1 MYALLFSL
9 LATTPTQAPAGSSHE
24 NLNALYKKLT
34 HEGLDVGGKAKAK
47 FPPPTMPDGL
57 TPAQQTAV
65 IAKLIEKNYTYD
77 QFTRNSTV
85 APQMIKIEDLPDS
98 DPKNPARAVSVWFLA
113 YCDFKKL
120 DDDRFLERIMNAN
133 KGTGSSGGELKP
145 TDLQKRGLTI
155 SAGNE
160 NRESYG
166 FVEFDFLDKVRIK
179 VTGHAIWSR
188 TEESVVAAAEI
199 DPRFN
204 NDKEFPNE
212 WRSLTK
218 QGGQLKVGE
227 PQPWSG
233 AAMYVKITKLQEPKG
248 ALFVEQH
255 VIYQEPAGWFGAPNY
270 LRAKLPPAVTDN
282 VRKMRAEIQK

>member
-1 MYALLFSL
+1 MYPLLLAL

-24 NLNALYKKLT
+24 NLNDLYKKLT
-34 HEGLDVGGKAKAK
+34 HEGLDVGGKAKARL
-47 FPPPTMPDGL
+47 PQPTLPDGL
-57 TPAQQTAV
+57 TAAQQTAA
-65 IAKLIEKNYTYD
+65 INKLIEKNYTYE

-85 APQMIKIEDLPDS
+85 APQMIKIEDLEDS
-98 DPKNPARAVSVWFLA
+98 DPNNPARAVSVWFVA

-120 DDDRFLERIMNAN
+120 EDDRFLERIMNAN
-133 KGTGSSGGELKP
+133 KGAGSSGGELKP
-145 TDLQKRGLTI
+145 ADLQKRGLTI
-155 SAGNE
+155 AKNNE

-188 TEESVVAAAEI
+188 TEESVLAAAEI

-204 NDKEFPNE
+204 GDKEFPNE
-212 WRSLTK
+212 WRPLTK

-248 ALFVEQH
+248 ALFIEQH

-270 LRAKLPPAVTDN
+270 LRAKLPPAVQDN

>member
-1 MYALLFSL
+1 MYPLLLTL
-9 LATTPTQAPAGSSHE
+9 LATTPTPAPTGSSHE
-24 NLNALYKKLT
+24 NLNELYKKLT
-34 HEGLDVGGKAKAK
+34 HEGLDVGGKAKARL
-47 FPPPTMPDGL
+47 PLPTLSDGL
-57 TPAQQTAV
+57 TAAQQTAA
-65 IAKLIEKNYTYD
+65 INKLIEKNYTYD

-85 APQMIKIEDLPDS
+85 APQMIKIEDLADS
-98 DPKNPARAVSVWFLA
+98 DPNNPARAVSVWFVV

-120 DDDRFLERIMNAN
+120 EDDRFLERIMNAN
-133 KGTGSSGGELKP
+133 KGAGSSGGELKP
-145 TDLQKRGLTI
+145 ADLQKRGLSI
-155 SAGNE
+155 AKNNE

-188 TEESVVAAAEI
+188 TEESVLAAAEI

-204 NDKEFPNE
+204 GDKEFPNE
-212 WRSLTK
+212 WRPLIK

-227 PQPWSG
+227 SQPWSG
-233 AAMYVKITKLQEPKG
+233 AAMYVKITKLQEPQG
-248 ALFVEQH
+248 ALFIEQH

-270 LRAKLPPAVTDN
+270 LRAKLPPAVQDN